1 MPKDCQLVQSVVE
14 NQQFIEDNVYVK
26 LVKQLKEQIRFF
38 ETPLESMPEFLTFLK
53 VTMKILREKSR
64 DLYTFMV
71 NELVKS
77 RIRYIDL
84 SYKENVGLIFVQQSK
99 AGGLL
104 DQNSAKKIA
113 LLLAWLHQSLI
124 NEVLILE
131 NTALD
136 TWKYKEILNNVFDK
150 RLGQHLQA
158 KIESEISRQ
167 ENDFTHSSSSSTCS
181 WCSR

>member
-1 MPKDCQLVQSVVE
+1 
-14 NQQFIEDNVYVK
+14 
-26 LVKQLKEQIRFF
+26 
-38 ETPLESMPEFLTFLK
+38 MPEFLTFLK

-104 DQNSAKKIA
+104 DQNSAKNIA

-167 ENDFTHSSSSSTCS
+167 ENDFTHSFELFYLLMVFRISLPLPKD
-181 WCSR
+181 